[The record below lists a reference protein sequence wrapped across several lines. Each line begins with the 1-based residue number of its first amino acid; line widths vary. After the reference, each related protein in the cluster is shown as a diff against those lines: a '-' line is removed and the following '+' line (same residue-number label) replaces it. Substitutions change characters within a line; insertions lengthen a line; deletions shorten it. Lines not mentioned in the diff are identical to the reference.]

1 MNRDHPVVIEIASK
15 YCILDSFVDWD
26 GCSISSKGFL
36 PTVVDIM
43 VMWVRFTHSSP
54 FNFLIPKMSNWF
66 LKCFSKYW
74 LPILRGTTFFWW
86 ISPGQTVCVNHSVVP
101 YSLCSMDC
109 SPPGSSVHGIF
120 PGKNTGVIC
129 YFLLQGIFPTQDQ
142 TWVSC
147 TAGRFF
153 TNWATRETPNCF
165 TCLKLVKQ
173 ELFNYS
179 TGDYL
184 SRYP

>member
-1 MNRDHPVVIEIASK
+1 MVCLENESRSFCHFWDAPK
-15 YCILDSFVDWD
+15 YCISDSFVDYD
-26 GCSISSKGFL
+26 GHSISSRRFL

-120 PGKNTGVIC
+120 PGNSTGVDC
-129 YFLLQGIFPTQDQ
+129 HFLLQGTFPTQRSNPGLPHCRQ
-142 TWVSC
+142 TV
-147 TAGRFF
+147 
-153 TNWATRETPNCF
+153 WATREVLFSITINKVYVQR
-165 TCLKLVKQ
+165 LKT
-173 ELFNYS
+173 EFS
-179 TGDYL
+179 F
-184 SRYP
+184 S